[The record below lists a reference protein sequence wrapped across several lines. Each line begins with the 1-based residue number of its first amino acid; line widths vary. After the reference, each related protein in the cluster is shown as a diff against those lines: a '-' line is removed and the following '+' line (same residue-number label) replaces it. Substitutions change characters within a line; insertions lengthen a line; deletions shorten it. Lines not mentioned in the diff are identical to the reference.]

1 MNAKTTMIPTPDN
14 EIIGGESL
22 SLVPYSGPWTK
33 ELAAHLLRRTLFGPT
48 RQQILDAVANGM
60 NATVDTLLTLPVDSE
75 PLTYLADD
83 AVSPVGSTWVND
95 FMPTNQADQQTT
107 IVARFTSLYG
117 WISENTFE
125 PRLSIKEKMTLFW
138 QNHFAAVTDNEPK
151 MAYDYVKL
159 LRDNCLGN
167 FKQLVKDMTINPQ
180 MLVFLNG
187 TSNNKFSPNENY
199 ARELLELYTIG
210 KGPQIGEGDYTNYT
224 EQDIAEIAKI
234 MTGWIVENYM
244 ATSGDLVTSNFYQIL
259 HDDTTKQLTEKFNNT
274 VINDAGANEY
284 AQLIDVI
291 FQQDECAR
299 FICRKLY
306 RWFVNYDLTPE
317 VNATIIEEMAQEL
330 IDNNYDIEPV
340 MSLLLRSEHFYD
352 IALRG
357 TIIKNPIEYMVSM
370 YTSTGSVMSF
380 DINTNYQMH
389 NTFGWIADNLGM
401 HYFAPPQVAGWT
413 AYYQMPG
420 FSQMWI
426 NAATMK
432 RRVEYI
438 LYALYNGVEA
448 NMQKFPIDVLG
459 LLDSFDFPSDD
470 IEVIKELEL
479 LYCCKS
485 LSTAQRQFLADTLN
499 GGFGSAVWTSVY
511 NTYIADTSNQQNA
524 DIIRNQMRAT
534 LLNLFKMPEFH
545 II

>member
-48 RQQILDAVANGM
+48 RQQILDSVTNGM
-60 NATVDTLLTLPVDSE
+60 HATVDSLLTLPIDSD
-75 PLTYLADD
+75 PLTFSNDD
-83 AVSPVGSTWVND
+83 AVATVGSTWVND
-95 FMPTNQADQQTT
+95 YMPTDANQQQTT
-107 IVARFTSLYG
+107 ILTRFTSLFA
-117 WISENTFE
+117 WISENAFE

-138 QNHFAAVTDNEPK
+138 QNHFAAVHENEPR
-151 MAYDYVKL
+151 MSYDYVKL

-167 FKQLVKDMTINPQ
+167 FKQLIKDMTIDPQ

-187 TSNNKFSPNENY
+187 TTNNKFSPNENY

-210 KGPQIGEGDYTNYT
+210 KGPQVGEGDYTNYT
-224 EQDIAEIAKI
+224 EHDIAEIAKI
-234 MTGWIVENYM
+234 LTGWIVENYLS
-244 ATSGDLVTSNFYQIL
+244 TSGDLVTSNFYAIL
-259 HDDTTKQLTEKFNNT
+259 HDDTTKQLSEKFGNATITNA
-274 VINDAGANEY
+274 NENEY
-284 AQLIDVI
+284 AQLIDII
-291 FQQDECAR
+291 FEQDECAR

-306 RWFVNYDLTPE
+306 RWFVNYDLTPS

-330 IDNNYDIEPV
+330 IDNNYEIEPV
-340 MSLLLRSEHFYD
+340 MSMLLRSEHFYD
-352 IALRG
+352 MALRG
-357 TIIKNPIEYMVSM
+357 TIIKNPYEYVVSM
-370 YTSTGSVMSF
+370 YTSSGSEMNF
-380 DINTNYQMH
+380 DLNTSYQMH
-389 NTFGWIADNLGM
+389 AVFSWITDNLGM
-401 HYFAPPQVAGWT
+401 NYFAPPQVAGWT
-413 AYYQMPG
+413 AYYQVPG

-426 NAATMK
+426 NAATIK
-432 RRVEYI
+432 RRVEY
-438 LYALYNGVEA
+438 AFFGLYNGIEV

-479 LYCCKS
+479 LYCCKP
-485 LSTAQRQFLADTLN
+485 LSGAQRQFLANQLN
-499 GGFGSAVWTSVY
+499 AGFGPLVWAGAY
-511 NTYIADTSNQQNA
+511 NTYAADPSDQTNA
-524 DIIRNQMRAT
+524 DIVANQMRIT